1 MKSLSLAK
9 ITASVA
15 ASIVTASLFV
25 ACTDST
31 SNSSAVSSSAN
42 SSSASTDTSMSS
54 SSASTTDSIS
64 ISNAEGLKITA
75 ERANG
80 VTTTYSDIVLANYKS
95 ALADAKSLQTALEA
109 FTKAPSEELF
119 TSAKGVWLTSRESY
133 GATEAY
139 RFYDGPIDNTET
151 GPEGQ
156 LNAWPLDEAY
166 IDYTYDSQTHSMVN
180 TGLIADTNFE
190 ITQAGLIAQNEK
202 GSEANVATGYHAI
215 EFLLWGQDF
224 NMGGYIDDKG
234 KAVSGGRK
242 VEDYISADFAERRK
256 TYLNEAAK
264 LLVADL
270 QTLVDAWEVGS
281 ENYRKTFTALSE
293 KEALRRIL
301 VGLQTL
307 SDVELSGERLAVALE
322 SHDQED
328 EHSCFSDNTHRDMV
342 QGNLGMYQVF
352 VGAAGKVTGTGVSSL
367 IDSTLKEKAETA
379 FEAAKTAVEAI
390 QAPFD
395 YEISDS
401 NAEGNARVQ
410 AAIDALKVQGDV
422 VQEIATAVGIE
433 NLALESK

>member
-15 ASIVTASLFV
+15 ASILTASLFV
-25 ACTDST
+25 ACDD
-31 SNSSAVSSSAN
+31 
-42 SSSASTDTSMSS
+42 SAS
-54 SSASTTDSIS
+54 A
-64 ISNAEGLKITA
+64 SNAEGLTITA

-80 VTTTYSDIVLANYKS
+80 VTTTYSDIVLANYKA
-95 ALADAKSLQTALEA
+95 ALADAKSLQTALEN

-166 IDYTYDSQTHSMVN
+166 IDYTYNMQTHSMVN

-224 NMGGYIDDKG
+224 NMGGYVDDKG
-234 KAVSGGRK
+234 KAVSGSRK
-242 VEDYISADFAERRK
+242 VEDYISADFAGRRK

-293 KEALRRIL
+293 KESLRRIL

-352 VGAAGKVTGTGVSSL
+352 VGAAGDVTGTGVSSL
-367 IDSTLKEKAETA
+367 VDTTLKEKAETA
-379 FEAAKTAVEAI
+379 FEAAKAAVEAI

-395 YEISDS
+395 YEISES
-401 NAEGNARVQ
+401 NTEGNARVQ

-433 NLALESK
+433 NLAVESK

>member
-25 ACTDST
+25 ACDD
-31 SNSSAVSSSAN
+31 
-42 SSSASTDTSMSS
+42 SAS
-54 SSASTTDSIS
+54 A
-64 ISNAEGLKITA
+64 SNAEGLTITA

-80 VTTTYSDIVLANYKS
+80 VTTTYSDIVLANYKA
-95 ALADAKSLQTALEA
+95 ALADAKSLQTALEN

-166 IDYTYDSQTHSMVN
+166 IDYTYDMQTHKMVN
-180 TGLIADTNFE
+180 TGLIADTNFA
-190 ITQAGLIAQNEK
+190 ITQEGLIAQNEK

-224 NMGGYIDDKG
+224 NMSGYVDDKG
-234 KAVSGGRK
+234 KALSGSRK

-352 VGAAGKVTGTGVSSL
+352 VGAAGEVTGTGVSSL
-367 IDSTLKEKAETA
+367 VDSTLKEKAETA
-379 FEAAKTAVEAI
+379 FEAAKAAVEAI

-395 YEISDS
+395 YEISES
-401 NAEGNARVQ
+401 NTEGNARVQ

>member
-15 ASIVTASLFV
+15 ASILTASLFV
-25 ACTDST
+25 ACDD
-31 SNSSAVSSSAN
+31 
-42 SSSASTDTSMSS
+42 SAS
-54 SSASTTDSIS
+54 A
-64 ISNAEGLKITA
+64 SNAEGLTITA

-80 VTTTYSDIVLANYKS
+80 VTTTYSDIVLANYKA
-95 ALADAKSLQTALEA
+95 ALADAKSLQTALEN

-166 IDYTYDSQTHSMVN
+166 IDYTYDMQTHKMVN
-180 TGLIADTNFE
+180 TGLIADTNFA
-190 ITQAGLIAQNEK
+190 ITQEGLIAQNEK

-224 NMGGYIDDKG
+224 NMSGYVDDKG
-234 KAVSGGRK
+234 KALSGSRK

-352 VGAAGKVTGTGVSSL
+352 VGAAGEVTGTGVSSL
-367 IDSTLKEKAETA
+367 VDSTLKEKAETA
-379 FEAAKTAVEAI
+379 FEAAKAAVEAI

-395 YEISDS
+395 YEISES
-401 NAEGNARVQ
+401 NTEGNARVQ

>member
-15 ASIVTASLFV
+15 ASILTASLFV
-25 ACTDST
+25 ACDD
-31 SNSSAVSSSAN
+31 
-42 SSSASTDTSMSS
+42 SAS
-54 SSASTTDSIS
+54 A
-64 ISNAEGLKITA
+64 SNAEGLTITA

-80 VTTTYSDIVLANYKS
+80 VTTTYSDIVLANYKA
-95 ALADAKSLQTALEA
+95 ALADAKSLQTAIEN
-109 FTKAPSEELF
+109 FTKAPSEDLF
-119 TSAKGVWLTSRESY
+119 VAAKGVWLTSRESY

-166 IDYTYDSQTHSMVN
+166 IDYTYDMQTHKMVN
-180 TGLIADTNFE
+180 TGLIADTNFA
-190 ITQAGLIAQNEK
+190 ITQEGLIAQNEK

-224 NMGGYIDDKG
+224 NMSGYVDDKG
-234 KAVSGGRK
+234 KALSGSRK

-307 SDVELSGERLAVALE
+307 SDVELSGERLAVALA

-352 VGAAGKVTGTGVSSL
+352 VGTAGEVTGTGVSSL
-367 IDSTLKEKAETA
+367 VDSTLKEKAETA

-433 NLALESK
+433 NLAVESK